1 MPFHSIS
8 TSTKGLLFFAL
19 AIDPYLTNLFIGTF
33 KAKSKI
39 SSGKRLKSSPT
50 LEGEESPS
58 SGDIKLVA
66 ESRMTKSHSVDE
78 FLPVYKAI

>member
-1 MPFHSIS
+1 MHYHSRIHR
-8 TSTKGLLFFAL
+8 KRDYFFFAL
-19 AIDPYLTNLFIGTF
+19 VIDPYLTNLFIGTF

-58 SGDIKLVA
+58 SCDIKLVA